1 MRHPLDC
8 RDAAVISDEHLD
20 EDDRDEEN
28 NQFLYLKYEFDGA
41 ATLAELSAAL
51 RALAEHVDSQAAGG
65 WRLSDPVDS
74 GRAHLKREAA
84 D

>member
-8 RDAAVISDEHLD
+8 RHAAAISNEHLHEVD
-20 EDDRDEEN
+20 WDEEN

-51 RALAEHVDSQAAGG
+51 RALAEDVDSQAAGG
-65 WRLSDPVDS
+65 WQLSDSVDS